1 MAAQIRAAAWAPV
14 RSEGRASGA
23 EILQRGPLSHQLLM
37 AHQAVT
43 GPLVGLNAVLL
54 TQRGELL
61 PQGVEDG
68 MVVVQGTEANVQTL
82 TETEDPIGSWL
93 QVLQQWRCGLL
104 RGDAADR
111 PPSPVQPWI

>member
-1 MAAQIRAAAWAPV
+1 M
-14 RSEGRASGA
+14 
-23 EILQRGPLSHQLLM
+23 SHQLLM

-93 QVLQQWRCGLL
+93 QVSQQWRCGLQ

-111 PPSPVQPWI
+111 PPLPVQPWM